1 MPDINNTSESKLRIS
16 VVSELNASE
25 SKEQI
30 LMQAPIQQSEFL
42 AYVEKDILNQRK
54 FDSQVTIQKLNA
66 IDDYKPLEEILE
78 QFTED

>member
-1 MPDINNTSESKLRIS
+1 
-16 VVSELNASE
+16 
-25 SKEQI
+25 
-30 LMQAPIQQSEFL
+30 MQAPIQQNEFL